1 MFSVRMLFGDREI
14 LLSVFEEY
22 FCLPLK
28 STVCHKKR
36 IMCSKNFI
44 MIGKVWT
51 AERCVQSVY

>member
-1 MFSVRMLFGDREI
+1 MRMLFGDREI